1 MPTVKAPNVD
11 IVKEVAAAAKAL
23 APAAKRLTAALQRL
37 DPKKLPFGAASDLLY
52 QLRAVVA
59 MVPNLNQ
66 PFDDVLAPAI
76 KLLNEHFINSLA
88 VGESSGVQGMTSR
101 TQVTDNPV
109 PVIAE
114 GGWPKFYA
122 HVKKTGEFELLNKAL
137 NRNAVRERWDQKK
150 QVPGVTVFHDKKVSC
165 TKLSAGKAG
174 PPKKVAKKVG
184 KK

>member
-1 MPTVKAPNVD
+1 VAIAKAPNVD
-11 IVKEVAAAAKAL
+11 IAKEVAAAAKAL
-23 APAAKRLTAALQRL
+23 APAAKRLASALQKL
-37 DPKKLPFGAASDLLY
+37 DPEKLPFGAASDLLY

-66 PFDDVLAPAI
+66 PFDDVLSPAI
-76 KLLNEHFINSLA
+76 KTLNDHFINSLA

-122 HVKKTGEFELLNKAL
+122 HVKKTGEFELLNRAL
-137 NRNAVRERWDQKK
+137 NRAAIKERWEARK
-150 QVPGVTVFHDKKVSC
+150 QVPGVTVFHDKRVSC
-165 TKLSAGKAG
+165 TKLSAGRAG
-174 PPKKVAKKVG
+174 PPKKAAKKAV